1 MARTLVQALEG
12 ISFPCERSRIVE
24 YARQHDIAPR
34 SLEFLERLPDQR
46 YEDMTA
52 LFRALPA
59 KSQRRPRFDVVEERP
74 GEAQQAEEPAESPV
88 QQENQQEQP
97 SPAPWTPTEPT
108 EPAEWQP
115 ALHQGANQLV
125 QLAAQWQR
133 FWFEYFNRSMETVG
147 QMLSVWTRR

>member
-46 YEDMTA
+46 YEDLTA
-52 LFRALPA
+52 LFRALPP
-59 KSQRRPRFDVVEERP
+59 KSQRRPRFDLVEERP
-74 GEAQQAEEPAESPV
+74 GEAQEAEKPTESRVGP
-88 QQENQQEQP
+88 ENEQEQP
-97 SPAPWTPTEPT
+97 SAAPWMPTES
-108 EPAEWQP
+108 AEWQP
-115 ALHQGANQLV
+115 AFHQGANQLV

-133 FWFEYFNRSMETVG
+133 FWFDYLNRSMETVG
-147 QMLSVWTRR
+147 QMLSTWMRR